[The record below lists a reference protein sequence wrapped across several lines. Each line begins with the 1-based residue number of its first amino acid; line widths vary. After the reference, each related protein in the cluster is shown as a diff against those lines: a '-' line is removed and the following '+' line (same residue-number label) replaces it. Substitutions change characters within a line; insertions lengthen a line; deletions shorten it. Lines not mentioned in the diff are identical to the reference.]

1 MKIIEDY
8 LKKDLNR
15 DDLNTWQDI
24 RVAYA
29 ERAVTLV
36 KNDWQSPSYLSSLDN
51 QAGRRDGKIIG
62 NINDYT
68 RDQHDLSL
76 AYEKKFVSEYLPR
89 IGLLPLEAFV
99 TSSGMAALTTA
110 IVMIHRLHLPN
121 NTVLVGKHCYF
132 QNLELLSKSFSR
144 VVMFDE
150 ENEREW
156 QNLVVRERPIA
167 VFVDTMCNVAS
178 LVVPPVLEIAEYL
191 RKNIKNRTYLVVDN
205 SMLSIGFPF
214 KKLFR
219 HRNRKLEIVGWESLN
234 KYYQFGLDRVTGGVV
249 WGRSAIALE
258 LFHARM
264 HAGTIM
270 GDMQVAML
278 PTPSYKYLK
287 LYLERI
293 EQNRTLLLTQLTG
306 RGHEAKTNYDFGG
319 AQVVVGFKRKL
330 SYGALQ
336 RIIAKMIRIAKKEG
350 VQISAGT
357 SFGFPTTRVYLTARQ
372 TKFTE
377 MFLRISVG
385 VEEREAM
392 EKVAS
397 IIGSVIAT

>member
-1 MKIIEDY
+1 MKVIEDY

-15 DDLNTWQDI
+15 DELITWQDI

-29 ERAVTLV
+29 ERAVAQV
-36 KNDWQSPSYLSSLDN
+36 KNDWQSPAYLSSLDN
-51 QAGRRDGKIIG
+51 QAGRREGRVVG

-89 IGLLPLEAFV
+89 IGLLPIEAFV

-110 IVMIHRLHLPN
+110 IVMIHRLHSPD
-121 NTVLVGKHCYF
+121 NTVLVGKHSYF
-132 QNLELLSKSFSR
+132 QNLELLSKSFAK

-156 QNLVVRERPIA
+156 QDLVVRERPIA

-178 LVVPPVLEIAEYL
+178 LVVPPILEIADFL
-191 RKNIKNRTYLVVDN
+191 RKNVKNKTYLVVDN

-214 KKLFR
+214 KKLLSYR
-219 HRNRKLEIVGWESLN
+219 SRKLEIVGWESLN

-270 GDMQVAML
+270 SDMQVAML

-287 LYLERI
+287 LYLERV
-293 EQNRTLLLTQLTG
+293 EQNRQLLLDQLG
-306 RGHEAKTNYDFGG
+306 ARGYSAKTTYDFSG
-319 AQVVVGFKRKL
+319 AQVVVVFKRKM
-330 SYGALQ
+330 SYAALQ
-336 RIIAKMIRIAKKEG
+336 RQIARMIKLAKKEG
-350 VQISAGT
+350 AQLSAGT

-372 TKFTE
+372 TKFTQ

-385 VEEREAM
+385 VEEKVEM
-392 EKVAS
+392 EKVT
-397 IIGSVIAT
+397 SVITRVITT